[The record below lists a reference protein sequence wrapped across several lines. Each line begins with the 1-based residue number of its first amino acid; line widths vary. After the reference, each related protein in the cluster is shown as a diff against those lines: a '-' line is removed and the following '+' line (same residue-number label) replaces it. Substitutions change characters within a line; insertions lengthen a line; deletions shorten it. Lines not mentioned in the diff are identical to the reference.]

1 MQFNNGLENHQISSQ
16 ELDDKKRYF
25 KRRRTHIWEL
35 VISSTEFLY
44 FEIRFLKLKHH
55 NDEIKISVLGL
66 IPTSAFIYKH
76 TNIFYISIDHL
87 SFSKLAG
94 IHADCDCSY
103 SSSLSK
109 TIWELK
115 WDSPLHMLFLLIVQG
130 KYILKTRGDYNKPP
144 FFQKVLGFL

>member
-1 MQFNNGLENHQISSQ
+1 MVPWTIFLGTQYMQLNNGLENHQISSQ
-16 ELDDKKRYF
+16 ELHDNKRYF

-94 IHADCDCSY
+94 IHADCDCNY
-103 SSSLSK
+103 SSNLYK
-109 TIWELK
+109 TIWVTNVRFAIRYVVSF
-115 WDSPLHMLFLLIVQG
+115 DRS
-130 KYILKTRGDYNKPP
+130 R
-144 FFQKVLGFL
+144 KVHIKDEGRL